1 MMKNRKKRN
10 SRMKHKGKQINISEE
25 VDIAKAT
32 LEARM
37 MAEEI
42 GFKKIEQY
50 MISTAT
56 SELARNIFLYA
67 MKGEITIKIIERKA
81 KRGVEIVA
89 EDYGPGIKDIAQAMK
104 GQFSTS
110 GGLGLGLS
118 GAKRLMD
125 EFIVD
130 AQRKRGTKIIVR
142 KWV

>member
-1 MMKNRKKRN
+1 
-10 SRMKHKGKQINISEE
+10 MKHKTKQIAISDEIDVAKAASHARILAEE
-25 VDIAKAT
+25 V
-32 LEARM
+32 
-37 MAEEI
+37 
-42 GFKKIEQY
+42 GFKQTEQF
-50 MISTAT
+50 MVATAV
-56 SELARNIFLYA
+56 SELARNIYTYA
-67 MKGEITIKIIERKA
+67 MKGEITVKIIKRKA
-81 KRGVEIVA
+81 KRGIEIVA

>member
-1 MMKNRKKRN
+1 
-10 SRMKHKGKQINISEE
+10 MKHKTKQIAISDEI
-25 VDIAKAT
+25 DIAKAASN
-32 LEARM
+32 ARIL
-37 MAEEI
+37 AEEA
-42 GFKKIEQY
+42 GFKQTEQF
-50 MISTAT
+50 MVATAV
-56 SELARNIFLYA
+56 SELARNIYTYA

-81 KRGVEIVA
+81 KRGIEIVA

-110 GGLGLGLS
+110 GSLGLGLS

-130 AQRKRGTKIIVR
+130 TERKRGTKIIVR